1 MADKIKYTRKD
12 LKGPDEFISAFGRAI
27 DWAGDNR
34 ARVLAAA
41 VGVLLLVA
49 AVFGAQ
55 FYFRWEENKAT
66 RDLWPHLNRA
76 REFLQSPANAEEEK
90 LARLESFLTAHVNT
104 YPGTVAA
111 VYARYYLGSIAFL
124 RGNYDL
130 SATNFRAAI
139 QSGKMNE
146 VMPFLLREGLA
157 QALEAKGDFA
167 AASEAYRDA
176 AGVASGDLKTQAMMG
191 QARTMSLSGRK
202 SEAVGLYRTILSG
215 NPDPQ
220 TKEFVEIKLAQSE

>member
-1 MADKIKYTRKD
+1 MAGKLKYTRKD
-12 LKGPDEFISAFGRAI
+12 LKSPDEFISAFSRAVA
-27 DWAGDNR
+27 WADEHR
-34 ARVLAAA
+34 ARVLAAGG
-41 VGVLLLVA
+41 GVLLLVA
-49 AVFGAQ
+49 VFFGAQ

-76 REFLQSPANAEEEK
+76 RELLQSPSNADEEK
-90 LARLESFLTAHVNT
+90 LTRLEQFLTAHVNT
-104 YPGTVAA
+104 HPGTVAA
-111 VYARYYLGSIAFL
+111 GYARYYLGSIAFL

-130 SATNFRAAI
+130 SVMNFRAAI

-191 QARTMSLSGRK
+191 QARTMALSGRK
-202 SEAVGLYRTILSG
+202 QEAIALYRRILSE
-215 NPDPQ
+215 NPDSQ
-220 TKEFVEIKLAQSE
+220 TKEFLEIKLARSE